1 MKQAPKY
8 DGGIKIT
15 INRNTLDAL
24 KILGLTDYEIQAYTA
39 TISIISGTATEISF
53 ASNVPRSKI
62 YEVLK
67 SLSKKGFVE
76 IIRGKPLKFNVIPP
90 HEVFQKSRNNIKEQ
104 LDEAEKELNRI
115 YEEQIPNVPAPIWL
129 VHGPDKNMKKEL
141 EIISRAKNSLF
152 IISGFMFKDEA
163 QKFKESLNKA
173 SKRGVHARAVVA
185 PLCNVD
191 DDKIDVIK
199 ELGQLNIEM
208 KIFQLPHIKLIV
220 RDEKEML
227 ITFCKLKDE
236 KIISQTAIGIWNQY
250 SEFVETISGVYNF
263 IWTTELFN
271 KLSVNQQ

>member
-1 MKQAPKY
+1 
-8 DGGIKIT
+8 
-15 INRNTLDAL
+15 
-24 KILGLTDYEIQAYTA
+24 
-39 TISIISGTATEISF
+39 
-53 ASNVPRSKI
+53 
-62 YEVLK
+62 
-67 SLSKKGFVE
+67 
-76 IIRGKPLKFNVIPP
+76 
-90 HEVFQKSRNNIKEQ
+90 
-104 LDEAEKELNRI
+104 
-115 YEEQIPNVPAPIWL
+115 
-129 VHGPDKNMKKEL
+129 MKKEL
-141 EIISRAKNSLF
+141 EIISRAKSSLF
-152 IISGFMFKDEA
+152 IISGFMFKEEA

-173 SKRGVHARAVVA
+173 SNRGVHARAVVA

-263 IWTTELFN
+263 IWTTELFKN
-271 KLSVNQQ
+271 FSIS